1 VHGRT
6 GIFSPEESTEM
17 VWNRARTIGFV
28 AAAGIAVGGCGVG
41 ATVGRTAAVARLTV
55 VAAAHAAT
63 GTTPTIPTFP
73 APVDATNAAT
83 GASAPSAAA
92 NQSPAA
98 AAPGAALAN
107 RAPAGRA
114 AAAATPASAAR
125 SAAGATG
132 AASTGTAS
140 GAGSASGVSASA
152 GLAPRRQPTAA
163 QVAQVIAA
171 VHSLVPFFTPS
182 AADVADAGT
191 KVCTAFDQGKS
202 FSAVKSTALDLV
214 GAGSYSW
221 LVPPSVAASAVR
233 SLVNLYCPAYAAKTA

>member
-1 VHGRT
+1 
-6 GIFSPEESTEM
+6 M
-17 VWNRARTIGFV
+17 VWNRARAIGFI
-28 AAAGIAVGGCGVG
+28 AAAGIAGGGCGVG
-41 ATVGRTAAVARLTV
+41 ATVGRTAAVARGTV

-73 APVDATNAAT
+73 VPVDATNAAT

-92 NQSPAA
+92 NRGAA
-98 AAPGAALAN
+98 AGAPGAAVAN
-107 RAPAGRA
+107 GAPAGSA
-114 AAAATPASAAR
+114 AAVAAPASAAR
-125 SAAGATG
+125 SAAAAAGASI
-132 AASTGTAS
+132 AATAS
-140 GAGSASGVSASA
+140 GAGSASGGSASA
-152 GLAPRRQPTAA
+152 VLAPRRQPTAA

-182 AADVADAGT
+182 VAEVADAGA
-191 KVCTAFDQGKS
+191 KVCTAFDQGRS
-202 FSAVKSTALDLV
+202 FTAVKSTALDLV